1 MYLIA
6 ALASAIEICR
16 IGIFDNNLLYA
27 TSSFAI
33 SCISLGENTANGK
46 NTAHFLARN
55 VNKVHTKTE
64 ESIDSNLNI
73 YKDQTTAY
81 SRGFLKARSL
91 GGSMRKIYTVVGAMI
106 AITNFDFLAW
116 LNFGRITTKN
126 MRQCHTYHEILSAKL
141 KVCGITYP
149 VNKRRNIA
157 VGLMLRES
165 YSTTIHSLEC

>member
-1 MYLIA
+1 MFLIA

-16 IGIFDNNLLYA
+16 IGIFDNNLLYEA
-27 TSSFAI
+27 SSFAI
-33 SCISLGENTANGK
+33 SCISLGVNTANGK
-46 NTAHFLARN
+46 NILHFLERN
-55 VNKVHTKTE
+55 VNKVHPKTE
-64 ESIDSNLNI
+64 ESIDWNLNI
-73 YKDQTTAY
+73 YKDQTTAH

-106 AITNFDFLAW
+106 VITNFLAW

-126 MRQCHTYHEILSAKL
+126 MHQCHTYHEILSAKL